1 MALLKS
7 LYKAGN
13 TLLHSNE
20 PINAFKGMGGIKGAL
35 TADYAEWGAGK
46 IKALGIA
53 GKTGKDIENM
63 TWKQVAKSAFM
74 NEEGAADFASIG
86 AAYVGANMAIN
97 GNMGIPFI
105 SSR

>member
-1 MALLKS
+1 MALLRS

-20 PINAFKGMGGIKGAL
+20 PINAFKGMGGLKGAL

-46 IKALGIA
+46 VKALEMA
-53 GKTGKDIENM
+53 GKARGDM

-74 NEEGAADFASIG
+74 DKEGAADFASIG
-86 AAYVGANMAIN
+86 AAYIGANMAVN